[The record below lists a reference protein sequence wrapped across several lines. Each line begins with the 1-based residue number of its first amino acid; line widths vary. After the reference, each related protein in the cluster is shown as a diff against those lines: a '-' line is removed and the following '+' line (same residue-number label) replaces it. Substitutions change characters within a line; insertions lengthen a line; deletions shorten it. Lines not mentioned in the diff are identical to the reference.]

1 MIVMKRALSLLL
13 LGCLATAAIAST
25 AAARPGSRVTSKATN
40 EFVTCFAGAQQRAA
54 LPWSFVPREN
64 GGGTFSNAG
73 AVGVRVP
80 YFLDVTDRG
89 STREIRLE
97 RGTTTHFRRAVMS
110 AVDSCI

>member
-1 MIVMKRALSLLL
+1 MIVMKRGLSLLL
-13 LGCLATAAIAST
+13 LTCVASAAMTSSAV
-25 AAARPGSRVTSKATN
+25 ARPSSRITSKATN

-89 STREIRLE
+89 TRREIRLE
-97 RGTTTHFRRAVMS
+97 RGSTIQFRRAVMS
-110 AVDSCI
+110 AVDRCI